1 MNSEETTPS
10 LACESMRRFENLS
23 VQMGSEIRLFEP
35 IGWIS
40 YRNGILKRLLKPVLE
55 TAFETCFLK
64 QVLKTVA

>member
-1 MNSEETTPS
+1 
-10 LACESMRRFENLS
+10 
-23 VQMGSEIRLFEP
+23 MGSEIRLFEP